1 LLPLFLEI
9 KIELL
14 INRYIKENCF
24 VNNINSNKTP
34 PKKLT
39 KHSPKN
45 PSMKNLT
52 QLSKLFALMIL
63 FVVVLGLPQA
73 QAQHVARKSSFDGFW
88 IGELS
93 QGDDTNLVII
103 GIKNGEAQ
111 RYYYDEDEDDFF
123 PGEFF
128 DESTLIAGNNVSYTW
143 VNKGGIWSE
152 TQTHLMDYLRPNLL
166 YCILV
171 RQVNNA
177 SEDEDYPGMNNEWSS
192 TYEGTLDRYN
202 TIQEYL
208 DE

>member
-1 LLPLFLEI
+1 M
-9 KIELL
+9 
-14 INRYIKENCF
+14 
-24 VNNINSNKTP
+24 
-34 PKKLT
+34 KK
-39 KHSPKN
+39 PI
-45 PSMKNLT
+45 
-52 QLSKLFALMIL
+52 QLKLFALIIL
-63 FVVVLGLPQA
+63 FLVAWGLPQEA
-73 QAQHVARKSSFDGFW
+73 QAQHVARKSSYEGFW

-93 QGDDTNLVII
+93 DSDDDTNLVLI
-103 GIKNGEAQ
+103 GIKNGVAQ

-152 TQTHLMDYLRPNLL
+152 TQAHLMDYLSADLL
-166 YCILV
+166 YCILI

-177 SEDEDYPGMNNEWSS
+177 SEDEDYPGINNEWSI
-192 TYEGTLDRYN
+192 TYEGTLHRYD